1 MAPDPPPTPGPP
13 VLLVS
18 AHPGT
23 AGVLSRLAMAWGW
36 LPLGPAASAAAALA
50 LLPAARCAV
59 LDDGVAGATG
69 LSLALSA
76 AGVPVVWLSGT
87 GLPRPSP
94 VLLKPLNPDRLRAA
108 VASLLDGRARRAHA
122 GVPATLSPWHAPPLP
137 RLVTF
142 GVPPA
147 GPWHPSLRSSTLR

>member
-1 MAPDPPPTPGPP
+1 M
-13 VLLVS
+13 LLVS

-23 AGVLSRLAMAWGW
+23 ARVLTRLAMAWGW

-59 LDDGVAGATG
+59 LDDGVAGAAG
-69 LSLALSA
+69 LSLALAA

-108 VASLLDGRARRAHA
+108 VATLLSGRARRAHA
-122 GVPATLSPWHAPPLP
+122 GGPAPLSPWHAPPAP
-137 RLVTF
+137 RPASF

-147 GPWHPSLRSSTLR
+147 GPWHHSLRSSDLR